1 MVGTARVAII
11 LLQNGF
17 SRWWY
22 MALFLERPGGN
33 GRILGAH
40 KYKEIKAPEKLYYE
54 DYFSDKDGNLNQQ
67 MPSTLSKPIS
77 RRLGGATI
85 VKSTATYRSKE
96 DLQKVIDMG
105 MTAGIEETLDRLDEY
120 MEKLVAAN

>member
-1 MVGTARVAII
+1 MGESWGKAI
-11 LLQNGF
+11 
-17 SRWWY
+17 
-22 MALFLERPGGN
+22 
-33 GRILGAH
+33 
-40 KYKEIKAPEKLYYE
+40 YKEIKAPEKLYYE

-67 MPSTLSKPIS
+67 MPSTVVKTHFEEV
-77 RRLGGATI
+77 GGATI